1 LKGIR
6 ARVVLGGE
14 EVNVERDWK
23 EWRDGKLRA
32 EVGMKYMRER
42 DRDRE
47 TERQRQ
53 TETEM
58 QSPCHKQR
66 QIVATL

>member
-1 LKGIR
+1 MKGIR

-14 EVNVERDWK
+14 EVKVERDWK
-23 EWRDGKLRA
+23 EWRDGKLRT

-42 DRDRE
+42 ETE

-53 TETEM
+53 RDRERE
-58 QSPCHKQR
+58 R
-66 QIVATL
+66 D